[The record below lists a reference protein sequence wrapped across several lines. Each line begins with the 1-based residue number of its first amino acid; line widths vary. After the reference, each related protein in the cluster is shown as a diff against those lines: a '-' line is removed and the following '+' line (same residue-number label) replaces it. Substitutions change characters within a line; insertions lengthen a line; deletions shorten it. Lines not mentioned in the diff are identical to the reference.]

1 MGNQSAK
8 ASNIST
14 LFNRKQRTVQKKF
27 PYRKE
32 DWYINLTAQEQ
43 QLADLIYKNHDYYSK
58 QDKHYRKWVRVIKFI
73 ILLITLA
80 NTIILGVKGILE
92 QEVQVNVGLILSA
105 IISFITALFTYF
117 NLEEYWMRN
126 ISIHIK
132 YNILRDEFM
141 LKAKAGAIDQDSIDG
156 FVKTLKSIQEENIEY
171 WQKASKKI

>member
-1 MGNQSAK
+1 MGNQTTATS
-8 ASNIST
+8 ILST
-14 LFNRKQRTVQKKF
+14 FFNKKQNKVQKKF

-32 DWYINLTAQEQ
+32 DWYKNLAAQEQ

-58 QDKHYRKWVRVIKFI
+58 RDKHYRRWVRVIKFV

-80 NTIILGVKGILE
+80 NTIILGVKGILK
-92 QEVQVNVGLILSA
+92 QDVQVNVGLILSA

-141 LKAKAGAIDQDSIDG
+141 LKAKTGAIDQESFNG
-156 FVKTLKSIQEENIEY
+156 FVNTLKAVQEENIEY